1 MTKIAKNKI
10 NYPDDINKTKVSSC
24 QSTCLYMSRINEYC
38 GFQLSDVDIFKI
50 DEENKKQGILFVYQ
64 NEESPLKFDM
74 NDCIRYELK

>member
-1 MTKIAKNKI
+1 
-10 NYPDDINKTKVSSC
+10 
-24 QSTCLYMSRINEYC
+24 MSRINEYC